1 MNLEFHLMGRTDI
14 NSMKR
19 YITNHTPDDKMNNEN
34 KKSIARGRT
43 KQYKRKSSI
52 EISFVTVDILA
63 KSANISI
70 Y

>member
-1 MNLEFHLMGRTDI
+1 MGRTDI

-19 YITNHTPDDKMNNEN
+19 YITNHTPDDKMKNKN
-34 KKSIARGRT
+34 KKSIARGRI

-52 EISFVTVDILA
+52 ESCSVTVDILA